1 MRLKTSTIDVEVKKA
16 KIGNKLLVHEPK
28 IVHRTED
35 GTLVEQV
42 RVVEDKIYMW
52 QGKPVACETKFID
65 TETEKQIPSSEVIE
79 ILKHYKYRMLAANGE
94 TVDKEE
100 LYDYEVK
107 EDGSEEMCA
116 PFESTKTIEIPDE
129 NWVPSTSMD
138 PFLITNIYEIY
149 GATKEAKRKLFEEA
163 EQRLAK
169 DLVGLTTFSFGGY
182 KQYYAFACPVIMEGK
197 FVWLMKLT
205 NIEIE
210 YRHLEDIPA
219 KMKVPI
225 KERPKLKTLPPLQ
238 AVVAA
243 STHRKKA

>member
-1 MRLKTSTIDVEVKKA
+1 MRFKTSTIDVEVKKA
-16 KIGNKLLVHEPK
+16 KIGNKLLVREPK

-42 RVVEDKIYMW
+42 RVVEDKIYVW
-52 QGKPVACETKFID
+52 KGKPVACETKFID
-65 TETEKQIPSSEVIE
+65 PETEKEIPSSEVIE

-94 TVDKEE
+94 IVDKEE

-107 EDGSEEMCA
+107 EDGSEELCA

-129 NWVPSTSMD
+129 NWIPSTSMD
-138 PFLITNIYEIY
+138 SFLITNIYEIY
-149 GATKEAKRKLFEEA
+149 GATKEDKRKLFEEA

-182 KQYYAFACPVIMEGK
+182 KQYYAFVCPVIMEGK
-197 FVWLMKLT
+197 FVWLLKLT
-205 NIEIE
+205 NTELE

-225 KERPKLKTLPPLQ
+225 KERPKLKTLPPVQ
-238 AVVAA
+238 ALIVA
-243 STHRKKA
+243 SKQRKK

>member
-1 MRLKTSTIDVEVKKA
+1 MRFKTSTIDVEVKKE
-16 KIGNKLLVHEPK
+16 KIGNKLLVCEPK

-35 GTLVEQV
+35 GALVEQV

-52 QGKPVACETKFID
+52 HGKAVACETRFID
-65 TETEKQIPSSEVIE
+65 PEAEKQIPSSEVIE
-79 ILKHYKYRMLAANGE
+79 ILKHYKYRMLAANGDA
-94 TVDKEE
+94 VDKAD
-100 LYDYEVK
+100 LYDYAVQD
-107 EDGSEEMCA
+107 DGSEELCA
-116 PFESTKTIEIPDE
+116 PFESTKTIEVPDE

-138 PFLITNIYEIY
+138 SFLITNIYEFY
-149 GATKEAKRKLFEEA
+149 GQMKDAKRRLFEEA

-197 FVWLMKLT
+197 FVLLVKLT

-210 YRHLEDIPA
+210 YKHLEDIPA

-238 AVVAA
+238 AVVVA